1 MLGVGNRLLGNFET
15 SLDYCNAWLA
25 LSLKKYGENHSST
38 SNAYRELG
46 NIYLDMSK
54 VDEAIE
60 YLNKSVNIAR
70 KLPDVSRDDLVIAYC
85 DLGQA
90 YHRSGK
96 YAEALESLQKAN
108 EISEIENLFM
118 PEIIQLIGRVY
129 RDTRDTAR
137 ALKFFLKALQDQ
149 KEKDHLEAASI
160 YIDIAQVYQILQDPM
175 EALLY
180 LINAWRSK
188 RIITKMLKP

>member
-1 MLGVGNRLLGNFET
+1 
-15 SLDYCNAWLA
+15 
-25 LSLKKYGENHSST
+25 
-38 SNAYRELG
+38 
-46 NIYLDMSK
+46 MSR

-60 YLNKSVNIAR
+60 YLTKSVNIAR
-70 KLPDVSRDDLVIAYC
+70 KLPDVTRDTLVIAYC

-90 YHRSGK
+90 YYRSEK